1 MIEFVHRN
9 NVELIKTN
17 AADDDVAMAAW
28 VSNNLDS
35 AERLENRGRVQGLIN
50 YLYRE
55 QHMSPFEHG
64 SFTFKVDCPIFV
76 AREWMRHRTWSYNEV
91 SGRYTQLAPRF
102 YLPPRDR
109 PLIQQGKIGKYY
121 FTPGTDDQY
130 VRMIERKKRS
140 VNLSWTNYL
149 EQLSDGVAREVA
161 RNELPL
167 SIMTQFYA
175 TANPRNVMQF
185 LILRT
190 APNALFEIREAADR
204 TENYFADTM
213 PMTYEIFKETRERLA
228 EEKKY
233 EEMYRELLKKYE
245 DMLEKV
251 ELHGY
256 GSDSLR
262 HA

>member
-1 MIEFVHRN
+1 MIEYVN
-9 NVELIKTN
+9 NSGVELIKTN
-17 AADDDVAMAAW
+17 ATDDDVALAAW

-35 AERLENRGRVQGLIN
+35 QERLENRDRVKGLIN

-76 AREWMRHRTWSYNEV
+76 TREFQRHRTWSYNEV
-91 SGRYTQLAPRF
+91 SGRYTELAPRF
-102 YLPPRDR
+102 YLPARER
-109 PLIQQGKIGKYY
+109 PLTQQGKIGKYY
-121 FTPGTDDQY
+121 FTPGTDEQF
-130 VRMIERKKRS
+130 VKMISRKTS
-140 VNLSWTNYL
+140 SIENSWYGYQ
-149 EQLSDGVAREVA
+149 EQLDMGIAREVA

-190 APNALFEIREAADR
+190 APNALYEIREVADKIEEHFAA
-204 TENYFADTM
+204 TM
-213 PMTYEIFKETRERLA
+213 PITHDIFAETRTRLND
-228 EEKKY
+228 EKQF
-233 EEMYRELLKKYE
+233 EDMYYELLKKYNE
-245 DMLEKV
+245 MLEKV

-256 GSDSLR
+256 E
-262 HA
+262 A